1 VSIGL
6 AKLQGDQTQISQ
18 RFLNAIGI
26 LQHSDSTIE
35 NKMMA
40 AEIITSFGADPT
52 QYTSDFDLQNLS
64 ESLVSLEQEL
74 RHEAEV
80 PKEISAGIAATI
92 MFGRR
97 SDGTFP
103 TDRFT
108 EFSRMTHSHEAA
120 AILSVVDVPS
130 DYLADKFQ
138 SFRDLFRS
146 WGYESSED
154 TELASAYLSVSDRA
168 SDDVK
173 TEMPII
179 LDALKN
185 HLEYPCV
192 AAAMLALIPTLD
204 ANEILDLMEKASS
217 LLGSFAT
224 SLERPELIC
233 LSVRMIQGI
242 ENELVMRLDPTAKI
256 MKTPMQFR
264 YIPSYIFY
272 RYYAPV
278 IIAHS
283 SYFSTFSGM
292 RGVHPAHVHGFWGFV
307 G

>member
-1 VSIGL
+1 MRKEEYDRALAEVSNLTQMIEEAQNERMEQESAEATLEKEESKAHSILFHLEGKEKKEADLEKVESQRNIVSKEEADLVERDSKINELIQKKSIIDRMVQYDGRYLSLTDRGVITLNDLNVRNYRVSDYEFSDFIEESRETSDELRSMAERGGFYVSILRNEFLETDLAQLWSVSIGL

-103 TDRFT
+103 TDRLRN
-108 EFSRMTHSHEAA
+108 S
-120 AILSVVDVPS
+120 
-130 DYLADKFQ
+130 
-138 SFRDLFRS
+138 
-146 WGYESSED
+146 
-154 TELASAYLSVSDRA
+154 
-168 SDDVK
+168 
-173 TEMPII
+173 
-179 LDALKN
+179 
-185 HLEYPCV
+185 
-192 AAAMLALIPTLD
+192 
-204 ANEILDLMEKASS
+204 
-217 LLGSFAT
+217 
-224 SLERPELIC
+224 PE
-233 LSVRMIQGI
+233 
-242 ENELVMRLDPTAKI
+242 
-256 MKTPMQFR
+256 
-264 YIPSYIFY
+264 
-272 RYYAPV
+272 
-278 IIAHS
+278 
-283 SYFSTFSGM
+283 
-292 RGVHPAHVHGFWGFV
+292 
-307 G
+307 